1 MVVPVGT
8 MVVPVGTMG
17 LMGTMGTVV
26 LWRYYGSTH
35 GYYGT
40 IGYYRVLRVLRY
52 YKRVLCST
60 RGYYGSTPNGVLQGT
75 TSIHCRGNEQG

>member
-1 MVVPVGT
+1 MEGTTVVP
-8 MVVPVGTMG
+8 
-17 LMGTMGTVV
+17 
-26 LWRYYGSTH
+26 SH

-60 RGYYGSTPNGVLQGT
+60 HGYYIVPKTGYYRVLQAYAADDMSRIRVRVRLGVCT
-75 TSIHCRGNEQG
+75 PPARLTSVL